1 MKILMFPRYFEWKS
15 LENAWNIILTSWFVW
30 NPGIFCRF
38 SCFTF
43 LVDKLWADPFIS
55 LDYEPEKHLDVQKYN
70 CVICTLFLFCFS
82 VTLLVSINVTFI
94 CLVLLSWNV
103 INKRF
108 DLWTTCDWQFFVSW
122 QLLWRA
128 SNVDRYVYCLEWLSV
143 CACSYVH
150 WYVLWSLSRAYDLF
164 WFRFQYSGRNTSIT
178 PILDQNR

>member
-94 CLVLLSWNV
+94 CLVLLSRNV
-103 INKRF
+103 INKIWFMNNLRLIIF
-108 DLWTTCDWQFFVSW
+108 C
-122 QLLWRA
+122 LLTA
-128 SNVDRYVYCLEWLSV
+128 SLTSQQCWPICLLLGV
-143 CACSYVH
+143 TQRLC
-150 WYVLWSLSRAYDLF
+150 L
-164 WFRFQYSGRNTSIT
+164 
-178 PILDQNR
+178 